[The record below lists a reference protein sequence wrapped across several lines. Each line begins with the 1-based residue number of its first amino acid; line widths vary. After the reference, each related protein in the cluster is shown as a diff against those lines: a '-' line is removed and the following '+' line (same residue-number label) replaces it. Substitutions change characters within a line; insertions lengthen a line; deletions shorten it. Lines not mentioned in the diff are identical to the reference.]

1 MDAGALSL
9 DQPCHTAKDD
19 GDLDKRIGETISII
33 GHF

>member
-1 MDAGALSL
+1 MQVRCRWTSL
-9 DQPCHTAKDD
+9 AAAKDD